1 MSKRTRDV
9 LALRAR
15 GFSVDQIATRLHWC
29 RRTVKLETRLACDA
43 LGARNATHA
52 VYLATLAGII

>member
-15 GFSVDQIATRLHWC
+15 GFTLDQIAAHLHYC
-29 RRTVKLETRLACDA
+29 RRTVIHEIGQACDA
-43 LGARNATHA
+43 LGARNGYEA
-52 VYLATLAGII
+52 VHLATLAGII